1 MMIPTPPVPYCAPV
15 YVLGLRTQCPR
26 SPRHSTARTSHR
38 PHRLMSKSRTS
49 EGSPLLFS
57 NTPVGNICAVC
68 IDGNAFIWIHEPKQ
82 YSLLHCQCVTEN
94 PPERKGCIIVPRRWT
109 AMLTLFQQLHPCCW
123 HKMREPEYYGGSLTW
138 LIGSL
143 LVLTNKLNILFGKS
157 WISKKDWDPR
167 RPGGCCL
174 GFQQPWLLL

>member
-1 MMIPTPPVPYCAPV
+1 MMIPT
-15 YVLGLRTQCPR
+15 RTILCTSVRSWSQNAGKHPR
-26 SPRHSTARTSHR
+26 HRHSTARTSQR
-38 PHRLMSKSRTS
+38 PHRLMSKSRTRTCDC
-49 EGSPLLFS
+49 EGFPSLFS

-123 HKMREPEYYGGSLTW
+123 HKMREPEYYGGSLT
-138 LIGSL
+138 
-143 LVLTNKLNILFGKS
+143 
-157 WISKKDWDPR
+157 
-167 RPGGCCL
+167 
-174 GFQQPWLLL
+174 